1 VLHNSAQQLAGGSS
15 RTGQHA
21 SEQRW
26 RATAHRDIDGD
37 GSARCPDLCYARAM
51 TEITTS
57 SDRYNANMSEIAS
70 MLITVITAIDTAS
83 SLRGNTVT
91 DSTL

>member
-1 VLHNSAQQLAGGSS
+1 VLHNSAQQLAGGSP

-21 SEQRW
+21 SEQQW
-26 RATAHRDIDGD
+26 RAQHTGIDGD
-37 GSARCPDLCYARAM
+37 GRVRCLDVCYARAM

-57 SDRYNANMSEIAS
+57 SDRYIANMSEIAS

-83 SLRGNTVT
+83 SLWAIP
-91 DSTL
+91 